1 MYLELH
7 QHIHY
12 YNRINQ
18 HLYLT
23 EFGHSAPQSEKHVGP
38 YIRSVWLLHIVLRD
52 QCHFCDWTIGPGEGF
67 LIAKGQVH
75 SLTVREGYEHFW
87 FAFDGPGVPALAAL
101 FPIGLTGHQHLRFSL
116 PYDVLKQKLYS
127 CFEEADGPN
136 GERIAAA
143 FLMSLLSCL
152 QLAQITAPEDGYV
165 SNARAFMKHNYY
177 RRITMAEA
185 AQSIGISEKHM
196 CRIFKKETGITP
208 IKYLIGLR
216 MEQAKLLLQT
226 SELRIKDIALTVGY
240 PSQLTFSSA
249 FSAYYGVSPTEI
261 RKPGSKDAPGRD
273 DQK

>member
-127 CFEEADGPN
+127 CFKICFFYSLSFIPN
-136 GERIAAA
+136 IKHRII
-143 FLMSLLSCL
+143 
-152 QLAQITAPEDGYV
+152 QDTIIQ
-165 SNARAFMKHNYY
+165 HNYF
-177 RRITMAEA
+177 
-185 AQSIGISEKHM
+185 QHISD
-196 CRIFKKETGITP
+196 
-208 IKYLIGLR
+208 KYI
-216 MEQAKLLLQT
+216 
-226 SELRIKDIALTVGY
+226 
-240 PSQLTFSSA
+240 
-249 FSAYYGVSPTEI
+249 
-261 RKPGSKDAPGRD
+261 
-273 DQK
+273 